1 MKGTIYK
8 PAKTAMQSGKAS
20 KDFWLLEFEKSEGF
34 EIDPIMHWA
43 ASKNTQKQVVLK
55 FSSQQK
61 AIEYARKHNIEF
73 NLITPKAK
81 KLILRSY
88 ASNFK

>member
-1 MKGTIYK
+1 MKATIYK
-8 PAKTAMQSGKAS
+8 PAKTAMQSGKAGG
-20 KDFWLLEFEKSEGF
+20 DFWLLEFEKSEGF
-34 EIDPIMHWA
+34 KIDPIMHWV
-43 ASKNTQKQVVLK
+43 ASSNMQKQVILK
-55 FSSQQK
+55 FPSQAK

-81 KLILRSY
+81 KIILRSY